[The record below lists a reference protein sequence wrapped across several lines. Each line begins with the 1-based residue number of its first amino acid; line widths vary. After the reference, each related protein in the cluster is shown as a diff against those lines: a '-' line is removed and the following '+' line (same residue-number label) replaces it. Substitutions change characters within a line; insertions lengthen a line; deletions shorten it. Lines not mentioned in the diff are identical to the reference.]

1 LQNKINSTYKTA
13 MKHNIKLVQGSED
26 SLQEMASVGKKI
38 STSLTIN
45 LTKKQ
50 LTQMKGLSG
59 LKGAVTNDQ
68 IIKEYLKAKMTY
80 GY

>member
-1 LQNKINSTYKTA
+1 MN
-13 MKHNIKLVQGSED
+13 HNIKLVKGNTD
-26 SLQEMASVGKKI
+26 TIQEKTPIGKKI

-59 LKGAVTNDQ
+59 LKGAVSNDQ

>member
-1 LQNKINSTYKTA
+1 

-50 LTQMKGLSG
+50 LTQMKGLSV

>member
-1 LQNKINSTYKTA
+1 

-26 SLQEMASVGKKI
+26 SLQEMASGGKKI

-50 LTQMKGLSG
+50 LIQMKGLSG

>member
-1 LQNKINSTYKTA
+1 

-68 IIKEYLKAKMTY
+68 IIKEYLKFKMNY

>member
-1 LQNKINSTYKTA
+1 MN
-13 MKHNIKLVQGSED
+13 HNIKLVQGSED

-59 LKGAVTNDQ
+59 LKGAVSNDQ

>member
-1 LQNKINSTYKTA
+1 

>member
-1 LQNKINSTYKTA
+1 

-59 LKGAVTNDQ
+59 LKGAVSNDQ

>member
-1 LQNKINSTYKTA
+1 

-68 IIKEYLKAKMTY
+68 IIKEYLRAKMTY

>member
-1 LQNKINSTYKTA
+1 

-50 LTQMKGLSG
+50 LIQMKGLSG